1 MQGLRRESAYRPDI
15 DGLRAFAVLAVL
27 GFHAFPRVF
36 PGGFIGVDVFFVIS
50 GFLIT
55 GIILDDLEHG
65 SFSFTTFYARRVRRI
80 FPALAVVLAATLLVG
95 WALLYPGDY
104 MRLGRQ
110 VVAAAFFS
118 ANFLFQHEA
127 GYFGPEAGTQP
138 LLNLWSLGIEEQ
150 FYLAWPALLL
160 AAWRWRR
167 SQGVFALIAI
177 GVVASF
183 IVSLALRE
191 DPVAQF
197 YAPHTRAWELLVG
210 AGLAYLLPRYSTIAQ
225 YWALPAALAL
235 VLAAFLLHQ
244 NHVTYPW
251 WALIPSLAAVVLIA
265 TGQTSWIGHSILG
278 TKPAVAIGL
287 ISYPLYL
294 WHWPVL
300 WALRTIDR
308 TDPPAVLVGLVA
320 SFLLAWGTYTFLE
333 RPLRRGVRPNVRNA
347 LMLSG
352 PVVAAALCAS
362 LILAVHGLPGR
373 WPKQLLAL
381 ATYTFELGP
390 LPSGHMLP

>member
-1 MQGLRRESAYRPDI
+1 M
-15 DGLRAFAVLAVL
+15 
-27 GFHAFPRVF
+27 
-36 PGGFIGVDVFFVIS
+36 
-50 GFLIT
+50 IT

-80 FPALAVVLAATLLVG
+80 FPALAGGVGGNAPCRLGATL
-95 WALLYPGDY
+95 PGDY

-118 ANFLFQHEA
+118 ANFLFQHDA

-177 GVVASF
+177 GVAASF
-183 IVSLALRE
+183 VVSLALRE
-191 DPVAQF
+191 DPVALF

-210 AGLAYLLPRYSTIAQ
+210 AGLAYLLPRYGTIAQ

-278 TKPAVAIGL
+278 NKPAVAIGL

-320 SFLLAWGTYTFLE
+320 SFLLAWGTYTF
-333 RPLRRGVRPNVRNA
+333 
-347 LMLSG
+347 
-352 PVVAAALCAS
+352 
-362 LILAVHGLPGR
+362 
-373 WPKQLLAL
+373 
-381 ATYTFELGP
+381 
-390 LPSGHMLP
+390 